1 MKKQTSLIILGG
13 ILLISLILNL
23 WGISYGLPQKYF
35 PDEGRIVNHA
45 LAFGLGDFN
54 PHYFNYPGLSMYLLF
69 ILYGGYYALGS
80 LSGLFA
86 SSSEFQRLFFRDPS
100 SFYLIGRVGV
110 ALTGVAVVGFTY
122 RLGYLAFRNRRA
134 TLLGSCFL
142 ASIPYFIHY
151 SHFIVTD
158 ILQMLFIVLA
168 FIYIIKISR
177 GGGFSD
183 YLLAG
188 IFTGLGIATK
198 YSPALL
204 AAPILLAHLYGCR
217 SRKIPIFS
225 REPILLLSLC
235 FGAILLFF
243 FIGSPYCFLDYRSF
257 FASLQFRSHLGSE
270 HTFGTGTG
278 TAWLLYPRLLFIHP
292 FLLFNQLDPMGL
304 IVFGGLLWAL
314 FKRTREDYLFF
325 IFPILLYLMM
335 GQWSFGSNRYLLPL
349 MPFFCLWGGR
359 AASEILALSTERWRW
374 FSFLIV
380 SLIILVIGL
389 NLTNS
394 LLNNYRLTCKDTRF
408 QAKEWI
414 EENIS
419 PGTRIALEWDTEA
432 TVQLWETPEDI
443 AIKIRDYESG
453 KAETIHHSSR
463 QMAKVHRMRLA
474 AVPENN
480 YRIIRLGG
488 MDGTRVKEEQ
498 YSLEELRKQ
507 GARYLITSSEVSRIF
522 FSEKGKNLY
531 PIQNSFYRE
540 IPEKLELKKS
550 FIPSPLGSL
559 GPVIKIY
566 KFP

>member
-1 MKKQTSLIILGG
+1 MKKKIPFIILGV
-13 ILLISLILNL
+13 ILLISLILNF

-86 SSSEFQRLFFRDPS
+86 SSSEFQRLFFQNPS
-100 SFYLIGRVGV
+100 SFYLIGRAWV
-110 ALTGVAVVGFTY
+110 ALTGVAVIGFTY
-122 RLGYLAFRNRRA
+122 HLGYLAFRNRRA
-134 TLLGSCFL
+134 ALLGAGFL
-142 ASIPYFIHY
+142 ATLPYFTFY

-158 ILQMLFIVLA
+158 ILLMLFVILA
-168 FIYIIKISR
+168 FIFIIKISR
-177 GGGFSD
+177 GGSYID
-183 YLLAG
+183 YFLAG

-204 AAPILLAHLYGCR
+204 GAPILLAHIYGCR
-217 SRKIPIFS
+217 SLEISVFSRRPIF
-225 REPILLLSLC
+225 LLSLC

-243 FIGSPYCFLDYRSF
+243 FIGSPYCFLDYQSF
-257 FASLQFRSHLGSE
+257 FASLQFRSHIGSE
-270 HTFGTGTG
+270 HTFGTGSG
-278 TAWLLYPRLLFIHP
+278 SAWLLYPRLLFIHP
-292 FLLFNQLDPMGL
+292 FLLLNQLDPMGL
-304 IVFGGLLWAL
+304 IVIGGLFWAL
-314 FKRTREDYLFF
+314 YKKTREDYLFF
-325 IFPILLYLMM
+325 IFPLILYLMM

-359 AASEILALSTERWRW
+359 AASEILSLPTGRHRW
-374 FSFLIV
+374 FLVLII

-389 NLTNS
+389 NIINS
-394 LLNNYRLTCKDTRF
+394 LVSDYRMTCKDTRF

-432 TVQLWETPEDI
+432 TVQLWEAPEDI

-453 KAETIHHSSR
+453 AAETIHHSSQ
-463 QMAKVHRMRLA
+463 QMAEVHRMRLA

-480 YRIIRLGG
+480 YRIIRIGG
-488 MDGTRVKEEQ
+488 MDGTRVKDEQ
-498 YSLEELRKQ
+498 YSLEGLRKQ
-507 GARYLITSSEVSRIF
+507 GSRYLITSSQVSSIF
-522 FSEKGKNLY
+522 FSEKGQEIY
-531 PIQNSFYRE
+531 PIQNSFYRQIE
-540 IPEKLELKKS
+540 EELNLTKTFTPSS
-550 FIPSPLGSL
+550 FGSM
-559 GPVIKIY
+559 GPIIRIY
-566 KFP
+566 KLN

>member
-1 MKKQTSLIILGG
+1 MKKRISLVLLGV

-23 WGISYGLPQKYF
+23 WGISYGLPQKYS

-86 SSSEFQRLFFRDPS
+86 SSSEFQRLFFQDPS

-122 RLGYLAFRNRRA
+122 RLGYLAFRERRTA
-134 TLLGSCFL
+134 LIGAGFL
-142 ASIPYFIHY
+142 ASLPYFNYY

-168 FIYIIKISR
+168 FIFIIKISR
-177 GGGFSD
+177 GGSFGD
-183 YLLAG
+183 YLMAG
-188 IFTGLGIATK
+188 VFTGLGIATK

-217 SRKIPIFS
+217 TRKISIFS
-225 REPILLLSLC
+225 RGPMLLLLSC
-235 FGAILLFF
+235 FGTILLFF
-243 FIGSPYCFLDYRSF
+243 FIGSPYCFLDYQGF
-257 FASLQFRSHLGSE
+257 LASLQFRARIGSE

-292 FLLFNQLDPMGL
+292 FLLFNQIDPMGL
-304 IVFGGLLWAL
+304 IVIGGLLWAF

-325 IFPILLYLMM
+325 LFPLLLYLMM
-335 GQWSFGSNRYLLPL
+335 GRWSFGSNRYLLPL

-359 AASEILALSTERWRW
+359 AASEIISSPTGRRRW
-374 FSFLIV
+374 FAVLLI
-380 SLIILVIGL
+380 SLVALVIGL

-394 LLNNYRLTCKDTRF
+394 LLNDYRLTCKDTRF

-443 AIKIRDYESG
+443 AKKIRDYENG
-453 KAETIHHSSR
+453 NAQTIHHSAR
-463 QMAKVHRMRLA
+463 QMAEVHRMRMA
-474 AVPENN
+474 AVPPDN
-480 YRIIRLGG
+480 YDIIRLGG
-488 MDGTRVKEEQ
+488 MEGTRVKEDY
-498 YSLEELRKQ
+498 YSLKELREEEV
-507 GARYLITSSEVSRIF
+507 RYFITSSEVSGIF
-522 FSEKGKNLY
+522 FSKKGEDIY
-531 PIQNSFYRE
+531 PVQNSFYRQV
-540 IPEKLELKKS
+540 EKELSPIKTFK
-550 FIPSPLGSL
+550 PSPRGSL
-559 GPVIKIY
+559 GPTINIY
-566 KFP
+566 KFQ

>member
-1 MKKQTSLIILGG
+1 MKKQTSLLILGV

-86 SSSEFQRLFFRDPS
+86 SSSEFQRLFFRDPT

-110 ALTGVAVVGFTY
+110 ALTGVAIVGFTY
-122 RLGYLAFRNRRA
+122 RLGYRAFRNRRA
-134 TLLGSCFL
+134 ALIGAGFL
-142 ASIPYFIHY
+142 ASLPYFTYY

-168 FIYIIKISR
+168 FIFIIKISR
-177 GGGFSD
+177 GGSFSD
-183 YLLAG
+183 YLMAG

-198 YSPALL
+198 YSPALI

-217 SRKIPIFS
+217 SRKISLLSRSPIFQ
-225 REPILLLSLC
+225 LLIC
-235 FGAILLFF
+235 FGAILIFF
-243 FIGSPYCFLDYRSF
+243 FIGSPYCFLDYQSF

-270 HTFGTGTG
+270 HTFGTGSG
-278 TAWLLYPRLLFIHP
+278 TAWLLYPQLLFIHP
-292 FLLFNQLDPMGL
+292 FLLFNRIDPMGF
-304 IVFGGLLWAL
+304 IIIGGLLWAL
-314 FKRTREDYLFF
+314 FKRTREDIIFF
-325 IFPILLYLMM
+325 IFPLLLYLMM
-335 GQWSFGSNRYLLPL
+335 GGWSFASNRYLLPL

-359 AASEILALSTERWRW
+359 VVSEIISLSTGRRRG
-374 FSFLIV
+374 FSFLTT

-389 NLTNS
+389 NLANS
-394 LLNNYRLTCKDTRF
+394 LLNDFRLTCKDTRF

-453 KAETIHHSSR
+453 KAATIHHSSK
-463 QMAKVHRMRLA
+463 QMAEVHRMRLA
-474 AVPENN
+474 SVPKNN

-488 MDGTRVKEEQ
+488 MDGTRIKEEQ
-498 YSLEELRKQ
+498 YSLEGLRKQ

-522 FSEKGKNLY
+522 FSEKGKKLY

-540 IPEKLELKKS
+540 SSEELGLKKS
-550 FIPSPLGSL
+550 FTPSRLGSL